1 VSIYILVFVFVRK
14 EMSYDNDFEDAKFRY
29 SESLREKLG
38 VVDRYSLTLRSSV
51 E

>member
-1 VSIYILVFVFVRK
+1 VFVFIRK

-38 VVDRYSLTLRSSV
+38 VVDRYSVTASLYDHLSNRL
-51 E
+51 